1 MRAFQSRRTD
11 HIPAEKTMMAEDLKD
26 AYNKGRRDERAHR
39 THHPFIAM
47 AVVALALVG
56 GVMLF
61 LAARE
66 GSFSTAGRVADDK
79 LAVAAAEAGP
89 ALEATAERTGD
100 ALRDAGSTLK
110 DRTADAVDR
119 DRPAEGQTTVVNPPR

>member
-11 HIPAEKTMMAEDLKD
+11 HIPADKTMIAEDLKD
-26 AYNKGRRDERAHR
+26 AYDKGRRDERAHR

-119 DRPAEGQTTVVNPPR
+119 DRPTDQTTVVNPPR